1 MPYIRDQR
9 TGFLRNFARFLLESI
24 EIRDFGSRGRF
35 ILSVSPIDKSHKDEK
50 GTYTYEHA
58 CLHEDDDCE
67 KMTTPTTLRDV
78 GTSAKV
84 KAAQVSYSSVR
95 VFHG

>member
-1 MPYIRDQR
+1 MGRER
-9 TGFLRNFARFLLESI
+9 TRTSTH
-24 EIRDFGSRGRF
+24 
-35 ILSVSPIDKSHKDEK
+35 V
-50 GTYTYEHA
+50 YT
-58 CLHEDDDCE
+58 EDDDCE

-95 VFHG
+95 VCFTCG

>member
-1 MPYIRDQR
+1 MPYISPRQKNGIFAEFRAFSSRVYRNSGRWIAR
-9 TGFLRNFARFLLESI
+9 TIYIVGV
-24 EIRDFGSRGRF
+24 SRIDINPTKMGR
-35 ILSVSPIDKSHKDEK
+35 

-58 CLHEDDDCE
+58 CLHQDDDCE

-84 KAAQVSYSSVR
+84 KAAQVS
-95 VFHG
+95 

>member
-1 MPYIRDQR
+1 
-9 TGFLRNFARFLLESI
+9 
-24 EIRDFGSRGRF
+24 
-35 ILSVSPIDKSHKDEK
+35 
-50 GTYTYEHA
+50 
-58 CLHEDDDCE
+58 
-67 KMTTPTTLRDV
+67 MTTPTTLRDV

>member
-1 MPYIRDQR
+1 M
-9 TGFLRNFARFLLESI
+9 
-24 EIRDFGSRGRF
+24 GR
-35 ILSVSPIDKSHKDEK
+35 

-58 CLHEDDDCE
+58 CLHQDDDCE